1 MFIYSNEKEVGR
13 GLKKSGIPRSDVF
26 VVTKVW
32 GDGHGYER
40 CKAAFAESL
49 RRYADSF
56 FSQLFSVT
64 SYHCLCNRM
73 LVLHHLIH

>member
-1 MFIYSNEKEVGR
+1 LVLIYSNEKEVGR
-13 GLKKSGIPRSDVF
+13 GLKKSGIARSDVF

-49 RRYADSF
+49 RKYAVFVFVLIISCNISSF
-56 FSQLFSVT
+56 
-64 SYHCLCNRM
+64 M
-73 LVLHHLIH
+73 